1 MSKWLRFMSRK
12 NHPNRNNGQPSPEQ
26 RQRDFLRDHEAR
38 MRRVDEAVAEVKR
51 AARSGSKSGTEKPAV

>member
-12 NHPNRNNGQPSPEQ
+12 NHRNNNGQPSPEQ
-26 RQRDFLRDHEAR
+26 RQREFLRDHEAR

-51 AARSGSKSGTEKPAV
+51 GANSASKSGTEKPAV

>member
-12 NHPNRNNGQPSPEQ
+12 NRDNNNGQPSPDQ
-26 RQRDFLRDHEAR
+26 RQQEFLRGHEAR

-51 AARSGSKSGTEKPAV
+51 SANSASASRTEKPAV